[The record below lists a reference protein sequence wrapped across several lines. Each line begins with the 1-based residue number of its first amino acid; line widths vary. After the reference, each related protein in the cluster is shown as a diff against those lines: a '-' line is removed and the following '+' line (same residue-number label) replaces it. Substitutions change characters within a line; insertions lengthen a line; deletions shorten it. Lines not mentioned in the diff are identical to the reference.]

1 MPTPRQNA
9 PKIGDLRD
17 LRSSVEA
24 PVGPPGPD
32 PNALDFPPVRN
43 GVDYLLSVV
52 DHLTA
57 DPVGPRH
64 VKYAVLHLQAAAE
77 VLLKARLVREHWSL
91 VFDDP
96 GAASEKAF
104 RSADFKSCTVGEA
117 VTRLRNIAGVTITD
131 KDQEA
136 LAALGR
142 DRNALQHY
150 GLSHNAR
157 AVEARAGRVLDFL
170 MRFLDDVLV
179 PGLRLDEV
187 ERITAD
193 VRRIRRG
200 LTGVHAFITQ
210 RLRRLSGD
218 LKGCENRT
226 VLCPYC
232 GQMTLVVEKP
242 LSTCLFCDAE
252 VGASEMTTH
261 LFLNTP
267 EGEASRTAFC
277 PDCAEYAVGRDTL
290 LATGGRADFCFWCVG
305 PVSLPPTTPSP
316 KPSEHP

>member
-1 MPTPRQNA
+1 MVTAGQNV
-9 PKIGDLRD
+9 PKIGDLRE
-17 LRSSVEA
+17 LRGFTEA
-24 PVGPPGPD
+24 PAGLPGAD

-43 GVDYLLSVV
+43 GIDYLLSVV

-104 RSADFKSCTVGEA
+104 RSGDFKSCTVGEA

-136 LAALGR
+136 LATLGR

-179 PGLRLDEV
+179 PGLQLDEV

-218 LKGCENRT
+218 LKGCETRT
-226 VLCPYC
+226 ITCLYC
-232 GQMTLVVEKP
+232 GQMTLVVKRP

-252 VGASEMTTH
+252 VGVSEMTTH
-261 LFLNTP
+261 FFLNTP

-277 PDCAEYAVGRDTL
+277 PNCAEYAVARNTL
-290 LATGGRADFCFWCVG
+290 LATGERADFCFWCVC
-305 PVSLPPTTPSP
+305 PVSLHLPAPSP
-316 KPSEHP
+316 ESSGQS